1 MLSMRRNQIIITALV
16 VMIAV
21 AGYLNYQDTRNDF
34 EQVSLNDHGE
44 LSSALVPRD
53 PAAHTFITDDQDSV
67 LTMDGLV
74 GRGDGFTE
82 IFTED
87 PSADPGEAVFVN
99 SVSASSYFVQAKL
112 DREQARSRQKELLMS
127 MINDEKLESEQKA
140 SAAEAMME
148 IQSRIERESAAE
160 TLIESRGFNEVYVR
174 IGDDTVDVVVDKE
187 VLSDAELAQIEDAVR
202 RKTGMDITQIR
213 VSTMRR

>member
-44 LSSALVPRD
+44 MSSALVPRETD
-53 PAAHTFITDDQDSV
+53 SALTFGTDEFDSV

-87 PSADPGEAVFVN
+87 QADPGEAVFVN
-99 SVSASSYFVQAKL
+99 SVSATSYFVQAKL
-112 DREQARSRQKELLMS
+112 DREQARSRQKELLLS
-127 MINDEKLESEQKA
+127 MINDEKLQAEQKA
-140 SAAEAMME
+140 SAAEAMLE
-148 IQSRIERESAAE
+148 IQQRIERESAAE

-174 IGDDTVDVVVDKE
+174 ISDETVDVVVDKE